1 VPELRVEVLPEP
13 GPDQAMAVASTALL
27 DHELLQ
33 VEFAG
38 RDLWTVGYDVVDKGP
53 GAGNEF
59 VATVQDMDSGRV
71 VVARGRLDD
80 PDATIIE
87 HTAFQRP
94 PSEDEFAWA
103 LDRLA
108 EHPRLGPALAAGE
121 LEAYRPM
128 PPLANEED
136 PDGAVYRAVAVG
148 LRSPAGEHRV
158 VGVLVSDGEVLP
170 APERVP
176 APSSDDCGAPLAPR
190 RPEPDAGARQARVR
204 VWDGEV
210 LVWDMVVVRPLASSG
225 LNGSGVEIRTL
236 DYLGRRVLHRGHVPI
251 LNVLYESDGVA
262 AGCGPAYRDWANQ
275 EAGFGAEGEDPV
287 AGFRLCTAPP
297 RTILETGMDGGDFQG
312 VALWL
317 DGDELLI
324 VSQLQAGWYRY
335 VSEWRFRA
343 DGRIQP
349 RFGFAAAKNPCTCK
363 PHVHHAYWRLDFDIM
378 YPGSN
383 VVQEFNEPPIRGR
396 TRWLAMRFEARRPR
410 DPSHQ
415 RYWRVRHDRAGRD
428 YSLVPGPADGT
439 ADDFGAGDV
448 WVLRY
453 RSDEIDDGQGFTR
466 DPALARAGLD
476 RFVTGEPVQS
486 EDVVIWYGAHFRHD
500 PAQAEPEGEHGHR
513 VGPDL
518 VARHW
523 EAPELGQVAEQ
534 PTPGDVTR
542 GRR

>member
-1 VPELRVEVLPEP
+1 
-13 GPDQAMAVASTALL
+13 
-27 DHELLQ
+27 
-33 VEFAG
+33 
-38 RDLWTVGYDVVDKGP
+38 
-53 GAGNEF
+53 
-59 VATVQDMDSGRV
+59 
-71 VVARGRLDD
+71 
-80 PDATIIE
+80 
-87 HTAFQRP
+87 
-94 PSEDEFAWA
+94 
-103 LDRLA
+103 
-108 EHPRLGPALAAGE
+108 
-121 LEAYRPM
+121 
-128 PPLANEED
+128 
-136 PDGAVYRAVAVG
+136 
-148 LRSPAGEHRV
+148 
-158 VGVLVSDGEVLP
+158 
-170 APERVP
+170 
-176 APSSDDCGAPLAPR
+176 
-190 RPEPDAGARQARVR
+190 
-204 VWDGEV
+204 
-210 LVWDMVVVRPLASSG
+210 
-225 LNGSGVEIRTL
+225 
-236 DYLGRRVLHRGHVPI
+236 
-251 LNVLYESDGVA
+251 
-262 AGCGPAYRDWANQ
+262 
-275 EAGFGAEGEDPV
+275 
-287 AGFRLCTAPP
+287 
-297 RTILETGMDGGDFQG
+297 
-312 VALWL
+312 
-317 DGDELLI
+317 
-324 VSQLQAGWYRY
+324 
-335 VSEWRFRA
+335 
-343 DGRIQP
+343 
-349 RFGFAAAKNPCTCK
+349 
-363 PHVHHAYWRLDFDIM
+363 
-378 YPGSN
+378 